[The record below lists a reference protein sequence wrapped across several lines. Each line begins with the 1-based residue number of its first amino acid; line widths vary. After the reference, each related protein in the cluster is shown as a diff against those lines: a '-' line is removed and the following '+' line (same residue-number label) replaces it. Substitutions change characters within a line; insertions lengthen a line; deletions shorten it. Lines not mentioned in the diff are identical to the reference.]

1 MKEINM
7 IVPFLMMISYIICV
21 VVLSYRASFSKKAR
35 EKKINQ
41 SFEDYYTAG
50 KSMPAVVVGL
60 LTIVTFYSGTTFTGR
75 VGFCYNYG
83 FVAITSIVSCSMV
96 GIIMYFLSEKIWPIS
111 KKYHLSTL
119 SDFMELRYE
128 TKWIKLLIACT
139 ILSFNIIWL
148 ITEIKTLGMV
158 VNVASNSKISIEVG
172 SIIAF
177 SVIMLYVITGGIR
190 SVAAVDSFSA
200 VLMLCGSLITVFYI
214 AFHYYDGNI
223 INIFAEVQKVAPEKI
238 IFDTNGIY
246 TEPYW
251 ISSIIMSAICMMV
264 YPSNYMS
271 ICLAK
276 DVKSVKKSALMASL
290 SGIWLV
296 VFVVFAY
303 AALGLSDSGL
313 LVSNPEESLLLMINN
328 SGNALI
334 MGLVTTF
341 ILAATLGTLD
351 STLISLSGIV
361 SNDIFTNIKK
371 IRAKEKCLGYYNYD
385 EIKSTME
392 ENGHNEVR
400 LTRIIIFVLG
410 IIAMILSQYETP
422 LMVLMVNYA
431 TNGLVQIVP
440 LVIGGLYWRKA
451 TAKGAAAA
459 LISGVSSYLL
469 MEYLKVNIGGYFL
482 SFPAL
487 LINTIVFIVVS
498 KLTFNPQNH
507 TEHHERILN
516 DFFNKESIDI
526 IKK

>member
-238 IFDTNGIY
+238 ILIQ
-246 TEPYW
+246 
-251 ISSIIMSAICMMV
+251 MV
-264 YPSNYMS
+264 YIQSLIGYLQLL
-271 ICLAK
+271 CL
-276 DVKSVKKSALMASL
+276 L
-290 SGIWLV
+290 
-296 VFVVFAY
+296 FV
-303 AALGLSDSGL
+303 
-313 LVSNPEESLLLMINN
+313 
-328 SGNALI
+328 
-334 MGLVTTF
+334 
-341 ILAATLGTLD
+341 
-351 STLISLSGIV
+351 
-361 SNDIFTNIKK
+361 
-371 IRAKEKCLGYYNYD
+371 
-385 EIKSTME
+385 
-392 ENGHNEVR
+392 
-400 LTRIIIFVLG
+400 
-410 IIAMILSQYETP
+410 
-422 LMVLMVNYA
+422 
-431 TNGLVQIVP
+431 
-440 LVIGGLYWRKA
+440 
-451 TAKGAAAA
+451 
-459 LISGVSSYLL
+459 
-469 MEYLKVNIGGYFL
+469 
-482 SFPAL
+482 
-487 LINTIVFIVVS
+487 
-498 KLTFNPQNH
+498 
-507 TEHHERILN
+507 
-516 DFFNKESIDI
+516 
-526 IKK
+526 